1 MIIHSNGP
9 ETPPANGAGAASVL
23 APVGETGPETE
34 GKVGNGSPVQGFAR
48 VFARLMKGVPSPS
61 PKEADT
67 DVTAETSPEV
77 EAVVDEEG
85 HPEIPENGPMPI
97 STMVRP
103 EQPSMPAAPDNA
115 PETSTP
121 PVPGTRM
128 VARAVP
134 AAMAKG
140 GFQHPVA
147 GAETSMSG
155 NADGQGVQA
164 NVRADPGLVAGG
176 ATRGDANGVNGTGGA
191 PQSAVAEGR
200 QMATQAGLSPVGLV
214 PQLPPTGM
222 RAGSNTGT
230 APDFPNRT
238 ATLAETPPDLPVVEP
253 GRRVRAPTSS
263 AGVDLATAVVRAGV
277 QDRPSTRQTEPARV
291 TARAWDMQAPLAPA
305 PAASDAVANRA
316 SPLATSASA
325 ISESAGE
332 AAFDPAGIDTSHGAD
347 VVRSDRPGPAT
358 AQGSPAHGALNAPA
372 RAITPQIA
380 AAVQASGERSVE
392 IVLSPAELG
401 KVRITL
407 SPGEAG
413 MAVSI
418 VADRPETL
426 DLLRRHANL
435 LAQDFRELGYGGT
448 EFSFDSGGG
457 STGQGRDT
465 APVMAPA
472 EGDLALPGTVQED
485 APRHRQMPDRLAPD
499 GRMDIRL

>member
-1 MIIHSNGP
+1 MIIHSNGLD
-9 ETPPANGAGAASVL
+9 TPPANGAGAASVL

-34 GKVGNGSPVQGFAR
+34 RQVGNGSPVQGFAC
-48 VFARLMKGVPSPS
+48 VFAGLMPGVPSPR
-61 PKEADT
+61 PKEADI
-67 DVTAETSPEV
+67 DVTAETSSDV

-85 HPEIPENGPMPI
+85 HPEIAENGAMPI

-103 EQPSMPAAPDNA
+103 EQRSMPAAPDSA

-134 AAMAKG
+134 AAVAEG

-147 GAETSMSG
+147 GAEYSMPG
-155 NADGQGVQA
+155 DADGRGVQA
-164 NVRADPGLVAGG
+164 NVRGDPVLVAGG
-176 ATRGDANGVNGTGGA
+176 GARGDANGVNGTGGA
-191 PQSAVAEGR
+191 PQAAVAEGR
-200 QMATQAGLSPVGLV
+200 QMATQAGPSPAGLV
-214 PQLPPTGM
+214 PQIPATGM

-230 APDFPNRT
+230 APDIPNRA

-253 GRRVRAPTSS
+253 GRRV
-263 AGVDLATAVVRAGV
+263 
-277 QDRPSTRQTEPARV
+277 QDRPATRQTEPAHV
-291 TARAWDMQAPLAPA
+291 TARAWDMPRQAPLAPA

-316 SPLATSASA
+316 STLATGVSAM
-325 ISESAGE
+325 SENAEE

-358 AQGSPAHGALNAPA
+358 AQGSPAHGVLNAPA

-472 EGDLALPGTVQED
+472 EGDLALPGIVQED
-485 APRHRQMPDRLAPD
+485 APRHRQLPGRLAPD